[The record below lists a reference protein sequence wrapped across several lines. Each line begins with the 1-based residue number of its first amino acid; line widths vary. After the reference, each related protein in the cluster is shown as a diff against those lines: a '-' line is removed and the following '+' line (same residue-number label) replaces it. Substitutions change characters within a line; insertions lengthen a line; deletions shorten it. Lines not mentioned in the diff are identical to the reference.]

1 MGRLEQL
8 NAKNN
13 IIHEEE
19 WDQLIAKHKL
29 RFDLWTILELHKELN
44 VTQISNFIEHSKSTV
59 ARHLKLMEKDGL
71 LISTITSPTIKGRIP
86 SKIYR
91 INPRFKEIESELEL
105 TNFSDDPAKLKQ
117 FYKKEINNYRKLSYN
132 ITQMFDYLDPLLD
145 LLENNLGD
153 INEAK
158 EIYDKYLSFVDEP
171 IFLYFDKK
179 RAQKLIDLRTEYI
192 FKLHKLAMEE
202 ELNSDE
208 ALVYFDISLPLAALF
223 ELKRKI
229 KRAQTNEQYISEL
242 KTLIKKV

>member
-1 MGRLEQL
+1 M

-29 RFDLWTILELHKELN
+29 RFDIWTILELHKELN

-59 ARHLKLMEKDGL
+59 ARHLKLMEKDDL

-91 INPRFKEIESELEL
+91 INPRFKETKSELEPINL
-105 TNFSDDPAKLKQ
+105 SDDPEKLKQ

-132 ITQMFDYLDPLLD
+132 ITQMFDYLNPLLD
-145 LLENNLGD
+145 LLEKHLGD

-158 EIYDKYLSFVDEP
+158 KIYDEYLSFVDEP
-171 IFLYFDKK
+171 IFLYFDKT
-179 RAQKLIDLRTEYI
+179 RAQKLIDLRTEYVL
-192 FKLHKLAMEE
+192 KLHKLAMEE
-202 ELNSDE
+202 ELNPDE
-208 ALVYFDISLPLAALF
+208 ALVYFDISLPLASLF

-229 KRAQTNEQYISEL
+229 KRAQIDEQYISKLE
-242 KTLIKKV
+242 TLIKKV